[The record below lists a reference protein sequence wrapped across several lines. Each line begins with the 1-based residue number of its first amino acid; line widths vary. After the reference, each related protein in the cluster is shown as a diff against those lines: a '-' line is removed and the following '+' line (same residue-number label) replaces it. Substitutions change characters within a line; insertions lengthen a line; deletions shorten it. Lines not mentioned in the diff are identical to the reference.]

1 MTRWQGVA
9 LSIAAVSVALAVWL
23 FVTESR
29 LVPEK
34 ILPSPAAIARELVV
48 LVRDG
53 YVGTPLSSHLLASLT
68 RTFVGFACAALAAV
82 PVGLLL
88 GYSPTLYAVIS
99 PFLSVLRPMPAI
111 AFIPLVILW
120 FGIGE
125 FSKVLLIFF
134 TSFLYITLN
143 AAAGVKAVPI
153 DLIRAAR
160 SLGVNERQL
169 FLHVIFPESLP
180 YVFTGL
186 KVGAAVSWAVVVAAE
201 LVAAQRGL
209 GYIIMDGATFFRI
222 TDVYVGILL
231 IGVIGFG
238 IERTLHAL
246 ERRIVHWAGR

>member
-1 MTRWQGVA
+1 MSGWRRAA
-9 LSIAAVSVALAVWL
+9 LSTGAVAGACLLWLAV
-23 FVTESR
+23 TETG
-29 LVPEK
+29 LVGEK
-34 ILPSPAAIARELVV
+34 VLPSPRLILAELVV
-48 LVRDG
+48 LLRQG
-53 YVGTPLSSHLLASLT
+53 YVGTPLHSHLLASLL
-68 RTFVGFACAALAAV
+68 RTFLGFTGAALVAV
-82 PVGLLL
+82 PVGLAI
-88 GYSPTLYAVIS
+88 GYSPTFYALVS

-143 AAAGVKAVPI
+143 AAAGVKAVGI

-160 SLGVNERQL
+160 SLGVSERQL
-169 FLHVIFPESLP
+169 FFHVILPESLP

-209 GYIIMDGATFFRI
+209 GYLIMDGATFFRI

-238 IERTLHAL
+238 IERTLAAI
-246 ERRIVHWAGR
+246 ERRLVHWAGH

>member
-1 MTRWQGVA
+1 MDRWRSLGLSVA
-9 LSIAAVSVALAVWL
+9 ALAAAVLVWL
-23 FVTESR
+23 VVTEGRFVSDK
-29 LVPEK
+29 L
-34 ILPSPAAIARELVV
+34 LPSPRAILEELVV
-48 LVRDG
+48 LARDG
-53 YVGTPLSSHLLASLT
+53 YVGTPLHSHLVASLL
-68 RTFVGFACAALAAV
+68 RTFLGFVCAALLAV
-82 PVGLLL
+82 PMGLAI
-88 GYSPTLYAVIS
+88 GYSPVLYALIS
-99 PFLSVLRPMPAI
+99 PFFSVLRPMPAI

-169 FLHVIFPESLP
+169 FFHVILPESLP

-186 KVGAAVSWAVVVAAE
+186 KIGAAVSWAVVVAAE

-238 IERTLHAL
+238 IERTLSAI
-246 ERRIVHWAGR
+246 ERRLVHWAGR